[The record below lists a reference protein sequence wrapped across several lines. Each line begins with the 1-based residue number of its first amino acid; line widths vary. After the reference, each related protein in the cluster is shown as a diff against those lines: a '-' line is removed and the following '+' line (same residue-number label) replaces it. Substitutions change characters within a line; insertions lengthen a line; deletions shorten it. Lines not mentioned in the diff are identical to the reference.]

1 MRGQI
6 LFRTSLSVTLLL
18 LVAGSNL
25 VQGSADLVEAESA
38 SSSGNPGAA
47 APWFMDE
54 VDTEG
59 DMGLHASVAYDPA
72 SGVIYASY
80 YDATNQ
86 ELRLARSNG
95 FGPEPCGPDG
105 EWGCHTVDSGPDG
118 GKYSSVAVNP
128 DTGGI
133 GIAYHDATNGHL
145 KYLVFENPKQLVHS
159 VYTIDKGIEGISKT
173 GLHTSLAYSD
183 GGKPFIAY
191 YFENVSGVDALE
203 FAYYSVTNGNCG
215 YGYAED
221 TWRCHTIISGE
232 GVGQY
237 PSLVVRDNPTTNDW
251 DFFIS
256 YYNGGTGELWY
267 AKTVETEGNC
277 PTDLT
282 DMVCY
287 GVAGGNDVGRYSSLY
302 VDSAGDF
309 HIAYYDA
316 TDKKLMYAVELASGT
331 GNCGVLGSAQCDE
344 IDTMQNNYHPLG
356 ISIAEDPAGY
366 PAIAYQAANGSLKLA
381 RPVNALGLPAG
392 SGNCG
397 PEEIF
402 LLWFCETI
410 DPFGTWINYRNGD
423 FVSLDISPS
432 GLAHIAYNGFIL
444 PEGGNLYVAYQ
455 RFKVYLPLV
464 EGIAD

>member
-1 MRGQI
+1 MRGRI
-6 LFRTSLSVTLLL
+6 IFRATLSAVLFM
-18 LVAGSNL
+18 LVAGTDLDKVDSSNS
-25 VQGSADLVEAESA
+25 SA
-38 SSSGNPGAA
+38 NPGAA
-47 APWFMDE
+47 APWFIDE
-54 VDTEG
+54 VDTDG
-59 DMGLHASVAYDPA
+59 DMGLHASVAYDP
-72 SGVIYASY
+72 SRGVTYVSY

-95 FGPEPCGPDG
+95 FGPDPCGPNG
-105 EWGCHTVDSGPDG
+105 KWGCHTVDRGPDV

-133 GIAYHDATNGHL
+133 GIAYYDATNGNL
-145 KYLVFENPKQLVHS
+145 KYLIFENPNLLVHNI
-159 VYTIDKGIEGISKT
+159 YTIDKGIEGISST

-183 GGKPFIAY
+183 EGKPFIAY
-191 YFENVSGVDALE
+191 YFENPSGVDALM

-221 TWRCHTIISGE
+221 TWRCHTIISGDR
-232 GVGQY
+232 VGQH
-237 PSLVVRDNPTTNDW
+237 PSLVVRNNPSTNDW
-251 DFFIS
+251 DFYIS
-256 YYNGGTGELWY
+256 FYNGGTGELWY
-267 AKTVETEGNC
+267 SKTVEAEGYC

-282 DMVCY
+282 DMICY

-316 TDKKLMYAVELASGT
+316 TEKRLMYAVELASGT

-344 IDTMQNNYHPLG
+344 IDSMQANYHPLG

-381 RPVNALGLPAG
+381 RPINALGIPAG
-392 SGNCG
+392 GGDCG
-397 PEEIF
+397 PEDLF
-402 LLWFCETI
+402 YLWFCETI

-423 FVSLDISPS
+423 FVSLAFSPS

-455 RFKVYLPLV
+455 RFNLHLPLV
-464 EGIAD
+464 MKD